1 VWLENED
8 HQLEELDVEVIPL
21 DEEEQQD
28 EQQEKPE
35 ETEAECLPVLGERL
49 VQQLEA

>member
-1 VWLENED
+1 VWLEDENVQ
-8 HQLEELDVEVIPL
+8 QLEQLDVIPL

-35 ETEAECLPVLGERL
+35 EMEAECLPVLGERL
-49 VQQLEA
+49 AQLSVD